1 MKMGNISSARVVCLA
16 VLALCGIAFAISLKI
31 TDGNLVYA
39 IDDCYIHLALA
50 RNLADTGIWGIRPDE
65 YAFASSSPLWT
76 CLLALSFKI
85 FGFHEVFAAVYAAL
99 FCMASA
105 WVVDR
110 ILSVWFRPDW
120 QRALLSLCVMLALPV
135 TTAAI
140 LGMEHAM
147 HVFSIL
153 LLVYF
158 YLRKVSPSGLMLAAA
173 FAAGTR
179 YESLFVIIPLA
190 GAELCQRRMRE
201 SFALLVGA
209 FAPPVC
215 YGAYA
220 LAHGGTFLPNS
231 LMVKSALSIGYTFYD
246 RLWQAASCGG
256 MVENAVV
263 YFSGLIPFALSFATG
278 LTGRFRLLLLAS
290 AVSVFGHL
298 VFAKTG
304 WTYNVNRY
312 EMYLLAL
319 SAPLVLLSISQIKSA
334 CVESQFRRLVN
345 LTLLAVGG
353 IFLLGMLAYG
363 LDSGFRALRVPRET
377 YETPLVGARVLA
389 SLPKDRQGP
398 IFLNDLGLIAER
410 TTVPVIDVCGLGEQ
424 ETFELRRAGNRSPS
438 RMADVLRRRNARYAA
453 VFPFMWS
460 YKVMT
465 EEFALKP
472 VAVLCG
478 ARQNAW
484 PTGQLLFYA
493 FKEEDEPFLANHL
506 KDFQSQL
513 PKGLSFLI
521 RDCDTG
527 SSMSNT
533 ASSAESVQ

>member
-1 MKMGNISSARVVCLA
+1 MGNVTSGRVVCIA
-16 VLALCGIAFAISLKI
+16 VLALCGLAFAISLKI
-31 TDGNLVYA
+31 TDGYLVYA

-50 RNLADTGIWGIRPDE
+50 RNLSETGVWGIRPNE

-76 CLLALSFKI
+76 CILASSFKM
-85 FGFHEVFAAVYAAL
+85 FGFHEVFAAVYAVL

-110 ILSVWFRPDW
+110 ILSIWFRSDW
-120 QRALLSLCVMLALPV
+120 QRAILSVSIMLALPI

-153 LLVYF
+153 LLTYF
-158 YLRKVSPSGLMLAAA
+158 YLRKFRPACLMLVAA
-173 FAAGTR
+173 FAVGAR
-179 YESLFVIIPLA
+179 YESLFVVIPLA

-215 YGAYA
+215 YGTYA

-231 LMVKSALSIGYTFYD
+231 LMVKSALAVGYTFYD
-246 RLWQAASCGG
+246 RLWQAASCGR
-256 MVENAVV
+256 MVENAMV
-263 YFSGLIPFALSFATG
+263 YFSGLMLFALSFTVG

-304 WTYNVNRY
+304 WIYNINRY
-312 EMYLLAL
+312 EMYLFAL
-319 SAPLVLLSISQIKSA
+319 SAPLVLLAIAQIKTA
-334 CVESQFRRLVN
+334 CVRNQFRRLVK
-345 LTLLAVGG
+345 LTLLAIGG
-353 IFLLGMLAYG
+353 IFLLGVLGYG

-389 SLPKDRQGP
+389 SLPKDCQGP

-410 TTVPVIDVCGLGEQ
+410 TTVPIIDVCGLGEQ
-424 ETFELRRAGNRSPS
+424 ETFELRRTGNRSPS
-438 RMADVLRRRNARYAA
+438 KMADVLRRRNARYAA
-453 VFPFMWS
+453 VFLRMWS

-465 EEFALKP
+465 GEFALKP
-472 VAVLCG
+472 VAMLCG
-478 ARQNAW
+478 AKQNAW
-484 PTGQLLFYA
+484 PTGHLLFYA
-493 FKEEDEPFLANHL
+493 FKEEDEPFLAQHL

-513 PKGLSFLI
+513 PKGLSLLI
-521 RDCDTG
+521 RNCDTG
-527 SSMSNT
+527 SSVSNS
-533 ASSAESVQ
+533 ASSPNSVP

>member
-1 MKMGNISSARVVCLA
+1 MKMVNISSWRVVCLA
-16 VLALCGIAFAISLKI
+16 VLALCGIAFAVSLKI

-50 RNLADTGIWGIRPDE
+50 RNLSETGVWGIRPNE

-76 CLLALSFKI
+76 CLLAVSFRI
-85 FGFHEVFAAVYAAL
+85 FGFHEVFAAVYAVL
-99 FCMASA
+99 FCVASA

-110 ILSVWFRPDW
+110 ILSIWLRSGW
-120 QRALLSLCVMLALPV
+120 QRAILSVCIMLALPI

-153 LLVYF
+153 LLTYF
-158 YLRKVSPSGLMLAAA
+158 YLRKFPPGRLMLAAA
-173 FAAGTR
+173 FAASAR

-190 GAELCQRRMRE
+190 VAELCQRRMRE
-201 SFALLVGA
+201 SLALLVGA

-231 LMVKSALSIGYTFYD
+231 LMVKSALSIGYAFHD
-246 RLWQAASCGG
+246 RLWQAASCGR

-263 YFSGLIPFALSFATG
+263 YFSGLMLIALSFAAG

-304 WTYNVNRY
+304 WIYNVNRY
-312 EMYLLAL
+312 EMYLIAL
-319 SAPLVLLSISQIKSA
+319 STPLVLLAIAQIKSA
-334 CVESQFRRLVN
+334 CVENQFRRLVN

-353 IFLLGMLAYG
+353 IFLVGMLAYG
-363 LDSGFRALRVPRET
+363 LDSGLRALRVPRET

-410 TTVPVIDVCGLGEQ
+410 TTVPIIDVCGLGEQ
-424 ETFELRRAGNRSPS
+424 DTFELRRAGNRSPS

-453 VFPFMWS
+453 VFPRMWS
-460 YKVMT
+460 CKVMT

-472 VAVLCG
+472 VAMLCG
-478 ARQNAW
+478 AKQNAW

-493 FKEEDEPFLANHL
+493 FKKEDEPFLAKHV

-513 PKGLSFLI
+513 PKGLTLLI
-521 RDCDTG
+521 RNCETG
-527 SSMSNT
+527 SSMSNSV
-533 ASSAESVQ
+533 SSPKSVQ

>member
-1 MKMGNISSARVVCLA
+1 MA

-50 RNLADTGIWGIRPDE
+50 RNLSETGVWGIRPNE

-76 CLLALSFKI
+76 CLLALSFKV
-85 FGFHEVFAAVYAAL
+85 FGFHEVFAAVYAVL

-110 ILSVWFRPDW
+110 ILSVRFRSDW
-120 QRALLSLCVMLALPV
+120 QRAILSVCIMLALPI

-153 LLVYF
+153 LLTYF
-158 YLRKVSPSGLMLAAA
+158 YLQKFPPGSLMLAAA
-173 FAAGTR
+173 FAASTR

-190 GAELCQRRMRE
+190 SAELCQRRMRE
-201 SFALLVGA
+201 SFALLIGA
-209 FAPPVC
+209 FAPLVC

-246 RLWQAASCGG
+246 RLWQAASCGR
-256 MVENAVV
+256 MVENAMV
-263 YFSGLIPFALSFATG
+263 YFSGLMLFALSFATG

-304 WTYNVNRY
+304 WIYNVNRY

-319 SAPLVLLSISQIKSA
+319 STPLVLFAIAQIKSA
-334 CVESQFRRLVN
+334 CVESKFRRLAN
-345 LTLLAVGG
+345 LTLLAIGG

-363 LDSGFRALRVPRET
+363 LDSGLRALRVPRET
-377 YETPLVGARVLA
+377 YETPLVGARALA

-424 ETFELRRAGNRSPS
+424 ETFELIRAGNRSPS
-438 RMADVLRRRNARYAA
+438 KMAEVLRRRNARYAA
-453 VFPFMWS
+453 VFPPMWS
-460 YKVMT
+460 CKVIT

-472 VAVLCG
+472 IAVLCG
-478 ARQNAW
+478 AKQNAW
-484 PTGQLLFYA
+484 PTGHLLFYA
-493 FKEEDEPFLANHL
+493 FKEEDEPFLAKHL
-506 KDFQSQL
+506 KDFRSQL
-513 PKGLSFLI
+513 PNGLSFLI
-521 RDCDTG
+521 RDCDAG
-527 SSMSNT
+527 SSVSNS
-533 ASSAESVQ
+533 ASSPNSVR

>member
-1 MKMGNISSARVVCLA
+1 MA
-16 VLALCGIAFAISLKI
+16 VLALCGIAFAVSIKI
-31 TDGNLVYA
+31 TDGNLVFA

-50 RNLADTGIWGIRPDE
+50 RNLADTGVWGIRPNE

-76 CLLALSFKI
+76 CLLAASFKI
-85 FGFHEVFAAVYAAL
+85 FGFHEIFAAVYTVM

-110 ILSVWFRPDW
+110 ILSVWFRTYW

-153 LLVYF
+153 LLTYF
-158 YLRKVSPSGLMLAAA
+158 YLRKLRPVSLMLAAA

-190 GAELCQRRMRE
+190 GAELCQRRLRE

-209 FAPPVC
+209 FTPPVC

-231 LMVKSALSIGYTFYD
+231 LMVKSALSIGYTFHD
-246 RLWQAASCGG
+246 RLWEAASCGG
-256 MVENAVV
+256 MVKNAVV
-263 YFSGLIPFALSFATG
+263 YFSGLMLFALSFAAG
-278 LTGRFRLLLLAS
+278 LKGRFRWLLLAS
-290 AVSVFGHL
+290 AASVFGHL

-319 SAPLVLLSISQIKSA
+319 SVPLILLAIAQIKSA
-334 CVESQFRRLVN
+334 CVESKFRRLMN
-345 LTLLAVGG
+345 LTLLILGG
-353 IFLLGMLAYG
+353 IFLWGMLAYG

-398 IFLNDLGLIAER
+398 VFLNDLGLIAER
-410 TTVPVIDVCGLGEQ
+410 TSVPVIDVCGLGEQ
-424 ETFELRRAGNRSPS
+424 ETFELLRAGNRSPS
-438 RMADVLRRRNARYAA
+438 NMADVLRRRNARYAA
-453 VFPFMWS
+453 VFPRMWS
-460 YKVMT
+460 CKVIT

-472 VAVLCG
+472 VAMLWG

-484 PTGQLLFYA
+484 PTGHLLFYA
-493 FKEEDEPFLANHL
+493 FKEEDEPFLAKHL

-513 PKGLSFLI
+513 PKGLSLLI
-521 RDCDTG
+521 RNCDTE
-527 SSMSNT
+527 SNDKT
-533 ASSAESVQ
+533 PSEHQ

>member
-1 MKMGNISSARVVCLA
+1 MGNISSGRMAYIA
-16 VLALCGIAFAISLKI
+16 VLALCGIAFAISLTI

-50 RNLADTGIWGIRPDE
+50 RNLSETGVWGIRPTE

-85 FGFHEVFAAVYAAL
+85 FGFHEVFAAVYAVL
-99 FCMASA
+99 FCMMSA

-110 ILSVWFRPDW
+110 ILSVWFRSDW
-120 QRALLSLCVMLALPV
+120 QRAILSVCIMLALPV

-147 HVFSIL
+147 HVFAIL
-153 LLVYF
+153 LLAYF
-158 YLRKVSPSGLMLAAA
+158 YLKKFPPGSLMLATA

-201 SFALLVGA
+201 SFALLAGA

-246 RLWQAASCGG
+246 RLWQAASCGRR
-256 MVENAVV
+256 VENAVV
-263 YFSGLIPFALSFATG
+263 YFAGLMLFALSFAAG

-319 SAPLVLLSISQIKSA
+319 STPLVLLAIAQIKSA
-334 CVESQFRRLVN
+334 CVESQFRRLAN
-345 LTLLAVGG
+345 LTLLIIGG
-353 IFLLGMLAYG
+353 IFLCGMLAYG
-363 LDSGFRALRVPRET
+363 LDSGLRALRVPRET

-398 IFLNDLGLIAER
+398 VFLNDLGLIAER

-424 ETFELRRAGNRSPS
+424 ETFELLRAGNRFPS
-438 RMADVLRRRNARYAA
+438 QMADVLRRRNARYAA
-453 VFPFMWS
+453 VFPLMWS
-460 YKVMT
+460 GKVMT

-472 VAVLCG
+472 VAVLYG
-478 ARQNAW
+478 AKQNAW
-484 PTGQLLFYA
+484 PTGHLSFYA
-493 FKEEDEPFLANHL
+493 FKEEDEPFLAKHL

-527 SSMSNT
+527 SSVSNS
-533 ASSAESVQ
+533 ASSQNSVQ